1 MDVGVP
7 REIGDT
13 RVAATPKTVAQ
24 LRKLGYHVF
33 VESGAGLGASFS
45 DDAYREVGGVI
56 VDNAWD
62 RDIVLAV
69 GAPSDTQ
76 LLDMHPGATLI
87 SFLAPRQDPSLT
99 RRIAAQGVNALSM
112 DMVPRTS
119 RAQALDALS
128 SLANIS
134 GYRAV
139 VEAAHAFGR
148 FFTGQVTAAGKVPP
162 ATVFVIGTG
171 VAGLAAI
178 GAASSLGAV
187 VRATDVRPETA
198 EQVTSMGATFLHVG
212 QDDQGVSSDGYA
224 KEVGAD
230 YAARAAELYAAQARE
245 VDIIITTAAI
255 PGKPSPRLITAE
267 MVESM
272 KPGSVIVDMAAIGGG
287 NCELTRPGESYVTE
301 NGVTIIGYTD
311 LSSRLPGQSS
321 QLYGTN
327 LVNALKLMTPGKDG
341 NLVIDFDD
349 EVVRNMTIVRDGEV
363 TFPPPEIKVSA
374 APAPATT
381 ARPSTPA
388 TPAKPP
394 RPWWH
399 QVAWVGAGSV
409 ALIALLTL
417 APSPLVGLMAVFVL
431 AIVVGYYV
439 VWNVTHA
446 LHTPL
451 MSVTNAVSGIIVV
464 GAMTQLPSDNWVV
477 KIIAFVAVLIAS
489 INVFGGFTVT
499 HRMLNMFRKG

>member
-1 MDVGVP
+1 M
-7 REIGDT
+7 
-13 RVAATPKTVAQ
+13 
-24 LRKLGYHVF
+24 
-33 VESGAGLGASFS
+33 
-45 DDAYREVGGVI
+45 
-56 VDNAWD
+56 
-62 RDIVLAV
+62 
-69 GAPSDTQ
+69 
-76 LLDMHPGATLI
+76 
-87 SFLAPRQDPSLT
+87 
-99 RRIAAQGVNALSM
+99 
-112 DMVPRTS
+112 
-119 RAQALDALS
+119 
-128 SLANIS
+128 
-134 GYRAV
+134 
-139 VEAAHAFGR
+139 
-148 FFTGQVTAAGKVPP
+148 
-162 ATVFVIGTG
+162 
-171 VAGLAAI
+171 
-178 GAASSLGAV
+178 
-187 VRATDVRPETA
+187 
-198 EQVTSMGATFLHVG
+198 
-212 QDDQGVSSDGYA
+212 
-224 KEVGAD
+224 
-230 YAARAAELYAAQARE
+230 
-245 VDIIITTAAI
+245 DIIITTAAI

-451 MSVTNAVSGIIVV
+451 MSVTNAISGIIVV
-464 GAMTQLPSDNWVV
+464 GAMTQLPIDNWVIR
-477 KIIAFVAVLIAS
+477 IISFVAVLIAS